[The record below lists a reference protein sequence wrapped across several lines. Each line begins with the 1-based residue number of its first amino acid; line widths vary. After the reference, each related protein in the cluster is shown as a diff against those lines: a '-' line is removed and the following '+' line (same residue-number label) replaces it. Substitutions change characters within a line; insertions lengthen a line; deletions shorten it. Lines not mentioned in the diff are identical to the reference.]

1 MRGWRRSPSGSTPSA
16 GGLSPVGLVNL
27 FREYFFEFD
36 TFLGGPVGHL
46 WISPGGMVEVV
57 ESSTRRTL
65 VERTAE
71 ETSHKVEESLTE
83 QDDLADA
90 VKEDNV
96 PTSGPLDS
104 AARGLGGSRPRA
116 TASSRGE
123 AHPRGGPRAGG
134 ACRRWRGRGRKAG
147 VRVPCPGRG

>member
-1 MRGWRRSPSGSTPSA
+1 
-16 GGLSPVGLVNL
+16 
-27 FREYFFEFD
+27 
-36 TFLGGPVGHL
+36 
-46 WISPGGMVEVV
+46 MVEVV

-90 VKEDNV
+90 VKDNV

-104 AARGLGGSRPRA
+104 AARGREPWPRVEGKL
-116 TASSRGE
+116 T
-123 AHPRGGPRAGG
+123 PRWPAGGG

-147 VRVPCPGRG
+147 VRGPCPGRG